1 MGSIPF
7 AVTIQPRPKRA
18 TTASAATSGTAQGSV
33 GQGGTG
39 GGGGGT
45 SGATSTSSATGTSA
59 TGSHG
64 AIAAPTDSNAWT
76 GDLAG
81 YQDLGNTA
89 AVIGTVP
96 ARTDATTDPG
106 SGTTQDTTATHG
118 PKHTDGAPGTA
129 PTSTDT
135 SITSA
140 PTGTDSLTSAHDL
153 DGAFNNGT
161 PAGQTPT
168 AGTPGQGGPTVDGH
182 HHTDSTSVSAGTKQD
197 ILDTV
202 NGKNTGQSVAD
213 TLTPT
218 SGPHG
223 HSGGASSGPPAAGD
237 PLTQTASPA
246 TSQAADVR
254 HAAAATGG
262 PAPGSPSTW
271 SGSTPAGNASMS
283 VPTAG
288 VTEVPAGTGLR
299 GDDLV
304 TPIEGDVH
312 LPAGTVP
319 PPLVRHHKRPWIGTG
334 EAPGSTSDNVIE
346 EHEILG
352 YASVG
357 IPHLAEIWRLHADG
371 REEYVSTC
379 NQRNGQWL
387 GDNTP
392 SHQPIGRRIDNGAY
406 ATLSDGTV
414 FRSMVLT
421 ERHSVLIAY
430 GVSAPEHFEQVH
442 DGSYRLVVENSDI
455 VSLMGVTTIGAWR
468 ALPVQLLHRQGDMLL
483 VDYAGDDPIAA
494 AAAGFPQTNQGQWQ
508 PRWVEHTE
516 VTDVQELER
525 PYPLPRA
532 VVTSQTSDVP
542 VGARS

>member
-1 MGSIPF
+1 VHGLHTPAQLYDTLGLGF
-7 AVTIQPRPKRA
+7 AVTSIA
-18 TTASAATSGTAQGSV
+18 GS
-33 GQGGTG
+33 
-39 GGGGGT
+39 
-45 SGATSTSSATGTSA
+45 
-59 TGSHG
+59 
-64 AIAAPTDSNAWT
+64 
-76 GDLAG
+76 
-81 YQDLGNTA
+81 
-89 AVIGTVP
+89 
-96 ARTDATTDPG
+96 
-106 SGTTQDTTATHG
+106 DT
-118 PKHTDGAPGTA
+118 
-129 PTSTDT
+129 
-135 SITSA
+135 
-140 PTGTDSLTSAHDL
+140 L
-153 DGAFNNGT
+153 AFNR
-161 PAGQTPT
+161 
-168 AGTPGQGGPTVDGH
+168 D
-182 HHTDSTSVSAGTKQD
+182 
-197 ILDTV
+197 
-202 NGKNTGQSVAD
+202 AD
-213 TLTPT
+213 TI
-218 SGPHG
+218 
-223 HSGGASSGPPAAGD
+223 
-237 PLTQTASPA
+237 
-246 TSQAADVR
+246 
-254 HAAAATGG
+254 
-262 PAPGSPSTW
+262 
-271 SGSTPAGNASMS
+271 
-283 VPTAG
+283 
-288 VTEVPAGTGLR
+288 EVLRCTGLR

-304 TPIEGDVH
+304 TPIEADVH
-312 LPAGTVP
+312 LPAGTVA

-371 REEYVSTC
+371 REEYVSTY
-379 NQRNGQWL
+379 NQRNCHWL

-421 ERHSVLIAY
+421 DRQSVLIAY

-494 AAAGFPQTNQGQWQ
+494 ASAGFPQTNQGQWQ

-532 VVTSQTSDVP
+532 GAGSQTSDVL